1 MTKDMAIEI
10 LQREL
15 DSYEPEHAL
24 AQALRMAIEAM
35 EHEPTEDKGMRKLEE
50 TNKLIDYIAR
60 LKESG
65 LNVDNTVMLADIAKS
80 LAMIADKLCG
90 TESEEE

>member
-1 MTKDMAIEI
+1 MTKDMAIKI

-15 DSYEPEHAL
+15 DSYESEHAL

-50 TNKLIDYIAR
+50 TKIN
-60 LKESG
+60 
-65 LNVDNTVMLADIAKS
+65 
-80 LAMIADKLCG
+80 
-90 TESEEE
+90 